1 MAKKKQAQQKK
12 KIDRGI
18 STFFTAESVA
28 VVGGSNNIG
37 KVGYDVVHNLA
48 QFSYPGT
55 IIPINP
61 KDDEVQGY
69 KAYKSLRDYDG
80 IIELVFVAVP
90 ARFVLNVIDDMGSLG
105 IKYVVIITA
114 GFKEVGAKGAELEQ
128 ELGVKLKEY
137 GIRAI
142 GPNCLGILDSH
153 TPLNGSFASRM
164 SIKGNLGFISQSG
177 ALITGI
183 LDWSLNEEL
192 GFSKFVST
200 GNKLDI
206 DEVELIE
213 EFGKD
218 PQTTA
223 ILAYIEAINKG
234 PKFIEVCQKV
244 SLEKPIIIIKSG
256 SSTAGA
262 RAASSHTGSMAGA
275 NTAYTAA
282 FEKAGVIRAESIQDL
297 FDTATAFSSQPLPQ
311 SPKLC
316 IITNAGGP
324 GIIATDYAEFS
335 GLELASLSP
344 ETIEKLQEEL
354 PPAASAINP
363 VDVLGTGAA
372 KEYEIALKR
381 VLADENVSMILLI
394 ITPQGMT
401 EPVKTAQLLID
412 YHKMYPQKPV
422 AAAYM
427 GGVDLAKGSKLLKE
441 NGIPCFSFPERAV
454 TSLNGLWQYAKIK
467 KHRKE
472 ISTEPKIFEVNKKKV
487 EEILESV
494 LNKGR
499 VTLLGSEAID
509 IAVAY
514 GITAPATK
522 TAFSLNEALRYAEE
536 IGYPI
541 VMKIT
546 SPDLIHKSDFGGV
559 AIGIKDP
566 EDLKIRFT
574 TMMVNARKYAPH
586 SKVIGMDIQA
596 LSKIGRELILGASV
610 DPQFGHLIMIGSGGI
625 YANYQKDI
633 SFGLAPLSEDEANNM
648 LHKTRIYNIMVGVR
662 GEDSDDITA
671 TIETLQRLSQLVT
684 DFPEILEL
692 DINPL
697 FVFKDGI
704 NAVDVKITIDRELAL
719 RRFTQ

>member
-1 MAKKKQAQQKK
+1 MVKKKVAKQKK
-12 KIDRGI
+12 RIDRGI
-18 STFFTAESVA
+18 STFFTAETVA
-28 VVGGSNNIG
+28 VVGASNKIG

-48 QFSYPGT
+48 QFDYPGK

-61 KDDEVQGY
+61 KDDQVQGY
-69 KAYKSLRDYDG
+69 TAYSSLLDYDG
-80 IIELVFVAVP
+80 FIELVFIAVP
-90 ARFVLNVIDDMGSLG
+90 AKFVSNVIDDMGKIG

-114 GFKEVGAKGAELEQ
+114 GFKEVGSKGAKLEQ
-128 ELGVKLKEY
+128 KLGKQLKKY

-142 GPNCLGILDSH
+142 GPNCLGLLDSH

-192 GFSKFVST
+192 GFSKFVSV

-213 EFGKD
+213 EFGND

-234 PKFIEVCQKV
+234 QQFIKICQKV
-244 SLEKPIIIIKSG
+244 SLDKPIIIIKSG
-256 SSTAGA
+256 SSKAGA

-297 FDTATAFSSQPLPQ
+297 FDTATAFSSQPLPK

-316 IITNAGGP
+316 IVTNAGGP

-344 ETIEKLQEEL
+344 DTIEKLQQEL

-363 VDVLGTGAA
+363 VDVLGTGTS
-372 KEYEIALKR
+372 KEYIIALNR
-381 VLADENVSMILLI
+381 VLADANVSMVLLI

-401 EPVKTAQLLID
+401 EPVKTAQALID
-412 YHKMYPQKPV
+412 FHKQYPLKPV

-472 ISTEPKIFEVNKKKV
+472 FSAEPKIFEVDKKKV
-487 EEILESV
+487 EEILETV

-509 IAVAY
+509 IAIAY
-514 GITAPATK
+514 GISAPATK
-522 TAFSLNEALRYAEE
+522 TAFSLNEALRFAEE

-546 SPDLIHKSDFGGV
+546 SPDIIHKSDFGGV
-559 AIGIKDP
+559 EIGIKDP
-566 EDLKIRFT
+566 EELKIKFT
-574 TMMVNARKYAPH
+574 TMMGSARRYFPH
-586 SKVIGMDIQA
+586 TKVIGMDIQA
-596 LSKIGRELILGASV
+596 ISKVGRELILGASV

-633 SFGLAPLSEDEANNM
+633 SFGLAPLAEHEAKKM
-648 LHKTRIYNIMVGVR
+648 LQKTRIHNIMVGVR
-662 GEDSDDITA
+662 GEEPDDIEA
-671 TIETLQRLSQLVT
+671 TVETLQRLSQLVT

-704 NAVDVKITIDRELAL
+704 NAVDVKITISNDLAR
-719 RRFTQ
+719 RRFAQ

>member
-1 MAKKKQAQQKK
+1 VAKQKTAKQKK
-12 KIDRGI
+12 RVDRGI
-18 STFFTAESVA
+18 STFFTAKTVA
-28 VVGGSNNIG
+28 VVGGSNKIG

-48 QFSYPGT
+48 QFSYPGK

-69 KAYKSLRDYDG
+69 KAYRSLYDYDG
-80 IIELVFVAVP
+80 IIELVFIAVP
-90 ARFVLNVIDDMGSLG
+90 AKFVLSVIDEMGSIG

-114 GFKEVGAKGAELEQ
+114 GFKEVGARGAELEQ
-128 ELGVKLKEY
+128 ELGKKLSEY

-142 GPNCLGILDSH
+142 GPNCLGLLDSH

-183 LDWSLNEEL
+183 LDWSLNEDL
-192 GFSKFVST
+192 GFSKFVSV

-297 FDTATAFSSQPLPQ
+297 FDTATAFSSQPLPD

-335 GLELASLSP
+335 GLELASLSA
-344 ETIEKLQEEL
+344 ETIEKLQQEL

-363 VDVLGTGAA
+363 VDVLGTGTA
-372 KEYEIALKR
+372 KEYEIALNR
-381 VLADENVSMILLI
+381 VLADENVSMVLLI

-412 YHKMYPQKPV
+412 FHKKYPQKPV

-472 ISTEPKIFEVNKKKV
+472 FSTKPKVFEVDKKKV
-487 EEILESV
+487 EDILESV

-509 IAVAY
+509 IAIAY

-522 TAFSLNEALRYAEE
+522 TAFSLNEALKFAEE

-559 AIGIKDP
+559 AIGVKDP
-566 EDLKIRFT
+566 ADLKMRFT

-596 LSKIGRELILGASV
+596 LSKMGRELILGASV

-633 SFGLAPLSEDEANNM
+633 SFGLAPLSEDEAKNM
-648 LHKTRIYNIMVGVR
+648 LQKTRIHNIMVGVR
-662 GEDSDDITA
+662 GEDADDIAA
-671 TIETLQRLSQLVT
+671 TIDTLQRLSQLVT

-697 FVFKDGI
+697 FIFKEGI
-704 NAVDVKITIDRELAL
+704 NAVDVKITISRELAL